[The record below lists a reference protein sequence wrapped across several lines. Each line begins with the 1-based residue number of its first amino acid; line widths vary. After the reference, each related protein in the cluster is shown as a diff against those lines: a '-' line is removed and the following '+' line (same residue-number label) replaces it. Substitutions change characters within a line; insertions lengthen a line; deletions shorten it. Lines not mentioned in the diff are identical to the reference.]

1 VLLVERMDQKKTH
14 KQAFVSERKTCSI
27 VNGRVGINS
36 PSMKKAKSKRHE
48 IDFWSPRRAQR
59 NAK

>member
-1 VLLVERMDQKKTH
+1 MDKKNTH